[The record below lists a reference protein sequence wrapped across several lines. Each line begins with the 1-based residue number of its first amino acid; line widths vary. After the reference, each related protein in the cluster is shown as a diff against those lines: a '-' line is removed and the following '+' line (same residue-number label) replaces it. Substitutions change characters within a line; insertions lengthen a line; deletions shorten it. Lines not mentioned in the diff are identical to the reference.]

1 MCAIFHHHSWF
12 TPFSPRVNVL
22 WTGAVEIFGEGW
34 TLQPSPSP
42 LSRTLALSSTLL
54 LAVAPRLILILT
66 RTRWR
71 LVALRGRRTTARTEP
86 APRARTGRLGRRPH
100 PLPPHRHR
108 HTRQHLR
115 ADAVRR
121 IPAPSLSVLPS
132 LSPPPPPHTC
142 TRTQPCLVHPATRGQ
157 RGLAHH
163 RHHAPHGHPT
173 PTPTIIP

>member
-22 WTGAVEIFGEGW
+22 WTGAVEIFGAGW
-34 TLQPSPSP
+34 TLQPSPSS

-54 LAVAPRLILILT
+54 LAVAPRLVLILT

-71 LVALRGRRTTARTEP
+71 LVALRGRRTTARTKP

-115 ADAVRR
+115 ADTVRR

-132 LSPPPPPHTC
+132 LSPPAPTPPLHAHTALPGPPGRADTVASPTTATMPHT
-142 TRTQPCLVHPATRGQ
+142 V
-157 RGLAHH
+157 
-163 RHHAPHGHPT
+163 T
-173 PTPTIIP
+173 PPLLLL